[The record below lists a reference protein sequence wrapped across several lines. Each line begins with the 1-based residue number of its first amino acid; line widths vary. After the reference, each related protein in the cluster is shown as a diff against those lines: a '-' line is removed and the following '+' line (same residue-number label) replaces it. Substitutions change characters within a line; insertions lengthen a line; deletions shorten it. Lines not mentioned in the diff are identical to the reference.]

1 MVIALSYR
9 QTIQAY
15 LDGGG
20 AYTVAKE
27 NLGRTASLF
36 AAAALALDYELNV
49 AVAISA
55 GVGALVS
62 AVPDL
67 LPHTLALCLGVL
79 ALRTLVNL
87 RGVRTTGLVF
97 MLPTY
102 LFLGTTGENA
112 VASPLG
118 LIRRG
123 LLAPATLAR
132 SVIPMRN
139 GSRST

>member
-15 LDGGG
+15 PDGGG

-36 AAAALALDYELNV
+36 AAAALALDYVLNV

-79 ALRTLVNL
+79 ALLTLVNL

-102 LFLGTTGENA
+102 LFSARPERTRLHRRWGSSA
-112 VASPLG
+112 VASLRQR
-118 LIRRG
+118 LSH
-123 LLAPATLAR
+123 AR
-132 SVIPMRN
+132 
-139 GSRST
+139 